1 MAAISNQ
8 GRDALKSKAQAQKS
22 TGVEGKFGH
31 LQAGESAVALDA
43 ELSYEEFREMAKNT
57 DTALQEL
64 MWRRFK
70 LSSNKEDYEKSAR
83 RYAGASRHREHL
95 EELAAEAGVKIA
107 ELDTK
112 IKPLDDLYAEHQWTR
127 FIAVPGGHM
136 HSEYGCHTLRWNTD
150 TRLMAE
156 FSGAE
161 EEDLIEMAGDFC
173 CTHCFKDAPVNQ
185 PSMLPMHVKERAD
198 QEKAAA
204 EKETKRLEKVKK
216 SADPTHP
223 EGLFTASVDG
233 RRERFKTITAMVNES
248 RRQLENMMIYN
259 FDGWRTP
266 EQQEVERHKTLAD
279 IWPVLAQ
286 AAQRNQENGAKLTTP
301 EELLRDLWD
310 KKAKQRLKDGY
321 PVPEGYD
328 PFNELPGA

>member
-31 LQAGESAVALDA
+31 LQAGESTVALDA
-43 ELSYEEFREMAKNT
+43 EMSYEEFRQMAKNT
-57 DTALQEL
+57 DKQWQDL
-64 MWRRFK
+64 MWLRFRQVSYK
-70 LSSNKEDYEKSAR
+70 SDYEKAAR
-83 RYAGASRHREHL
+83 QYASMPRYKEQY
-95 EELAAEAGVKIA
+95 EQKAAEADLKIA
-107 ELDTK
+107 EIDAE
-112 IKPLDDLYAEHQWTR
+112 IKPLQDLYDEHQWTR

-161 EEDLIEMAGDFC
+161 EEDLVEMAGDFC

-216 SADPTHP
+216 TADPTHP
-223 EGLFTASVDG
+223 EGLFTAFIDG

-248 RRQLENMMIYN
+248 RRQLETMMIYN

-266 EQQEVERHKTLAD
+266 EQQEVERRKTLAG

-301 EELLRDLWD
+301 EDLLRDLWD